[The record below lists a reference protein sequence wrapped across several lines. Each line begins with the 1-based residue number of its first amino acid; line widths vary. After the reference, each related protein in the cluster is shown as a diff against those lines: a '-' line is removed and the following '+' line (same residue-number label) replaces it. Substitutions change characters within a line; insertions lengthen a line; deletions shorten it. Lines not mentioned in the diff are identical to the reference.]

1 MTRPVELTAE
11 HARALLFSA
20 RYPLG
25 APDGSPVA
33 EALAAL
39 AAGLE
44 EADKPK
50 QPNPVET
57 FLSAFVDGIER
68 AARELGEKTTSSR
81 PRPRWEWVARA
92 VGAIAR
98 TVDSDPS
105 YVSRVDLLGATVRD
119 TFDALGLSLH
129 DEETLY
135 VALVV
140 AGLLVELTSN
150 GYRRGLVDRETLGA
164 IAAVAQSFTAALIP
178 YLPKEAR
185 IYG

>member
-1 MTRPVELTAE
+1 MIELTVE
-11 HARALLFSA
+11 QARALLYGA

-25 APDGSPVA
+25 APEGSPVA

-39 AAGLE
+39 
-44 EADKPK
+44 
-50 QPNPVET
+50 
-57 FLSAFVDGIER
+57 SAGIEKTDEAKPPSIVESFLEGFTRGVER
-68 AARELGEKTTSSR
+68 ALGDSR
-81 PRPRWEWVARA
+81 PQPRWEWVARA

-98 TVDSDPS
+98 TLESDPAFLA
-105 YVSRVDLLGATVRD
+105 RADHLGATVRN
-119 TFDALGLSLH
+119 TFDALGLSVR

-135 VALVV
+135 VSLVV
-140 AGLLVELTSN
+140 AGMLVELSSN
-150 GYRRGLVDRETLGA
+150 GYRKGIIDEDTLEA

>member
-11 HARALLFSA
+11 QARALLFSA

-44 EADKPK
+44 QADK
-50 QPNPVET
+50 PNPVET
-57 FLSAFVDGIER
+57 FLAAFVDGIER
-68 AARELGEKTTSSR
+68 AAREIGEKTTTR

-105 YVSRVDLLGATVRD
+105 YVSKVDLLGATVRD

-140 AGLLVELTSN
+140 SGLLVELTSN
-150 GYRRGLVDRETLGA
+150 GYRRGIVDRGTLEA